1 MFKTCALLSLCAGVC
16 LGQPQF
22 VTGQAARLVI
32 GQTSFTAQTSGAS
45 DTLLGAVG
53 GLAFGADTLFVADSN
68 VLGFTPSNSR
78 VLLFQ
83 HVSEAMP
90 SPTAQIPAYSGI
102 CPVCVGQANLVLG
115 QPDFLGFN
123 FHTTQAGMREA
134 TAVATDGRVVA
145 VADTGNNRVL
155 LWLSMPTSNGQP
167 ADVVLGQTT
176 FNFVAPIV
184 ATASSFRGPEGVWI
198 QNGKLFVADT
208 GNNRILIWNSI
219 PTTNNQPADVE
230 LGQSNFTSV
239 SAVPATC
246 APPPA
251 PAPFPPCALL
261 PGTQG
266 TMLDPDSVT
275 SDGVRLFVADTGYNR
290 VLIWNSIPTQN
301 GKPSDVEIGQP
312 NFVSTLANDVAD
324 LCPAVSP
331 GVYPAECGRTLNEP
345 SFVLSNGTQLF
356 VADGNDRVL
365 IFNQIPTQ
373 NAAEADVVLG
383 QPDEFASV
391 VTSVTSLFY
400 PLLLQS
406 GAAVDPTPTSLAWDG
421 TNLYVADP
429 SNRRVLVY
437 TPAAPNVPN
446 DGIRNAASLETFA
459 TDEVDVSGTIEA
471 GDTITIT
478 INTTNYT
485 YTILSTDTQNTIV
498 TALVNL
504 INAGAGDPNVYAS
517 VPPTLEQLL
526 LTSRVPGPAGNGITV
541 TATTS
546 LNAMISVL
554 SAGSN
559 LTGGESAGTLAPGTL
574 ATIFGTNLAA
584 PSSLLPTSNCTAS
597 PSSPLPI
604 DLCGVEVY
612 FDGIRSPLILVSP
625 TQINTQIP
633 WELSIT
639 NNINAYVRTVNP
651 DGSVTVTNAVA
662 IPLDT
667 ANPGIF
673 AQPGPDPRVAL
684 AYHNSSYATATI
696 TLAGTIAAGDVGT
709 ITVAGRTYSYT
720 VQSSD
725 SLTSIRDAFIAI
737 IDADP
742 DRAVTALAGAAF
754 TRILLQAKI
763 EGPEGDGIPLFATS
777 VSSTGG
783 AGSLALDGNNTVLCC
798 SSKTGAPITMDDPA
812 LPGEQFYIYGT
823 GLGLVFDINGNLI
836 GPLDGTPYPGPVLNN
851 ATVSVSSI
859 ADAKSADVISASL
872 VVGTVGFYQ
881 IVLQL
886 NPDIQP
892 SNFAEL
898 TISQNIYTSNIV
910 TIAVGNPTTPPICC
924 CQ

>member
-1 MFKTCALLSLCAGVC
+1 MLRNCALLSLCAGVC

-32 GQTSFTAQTSGAS
+32 GQTSFTSQISGAS
-45 DTLLGAVG
+45 DTLLGAAG
-53 GLAFGADTLFVADSN
+53 GLAFGGDTLFVADSN
-68 VLGFTPSNSR
+68 MLGLTPTNNR

-83 HVSEAMP
+83 HVSSTLP
-90 SPTAQIPAYSGI
+90 SPTAQIPAYSGT

-123 FHTTQAGMREA
+123 FHTTQTGMREA
-134 TAVATDGRVVA
+134 TAVATDGHIVA
-145 VADTGNNRVL
+145 VADTLNNRVL

-167 ADVVLGQTT
+167 ADVVLGQVT
-176 FNFVAPIV
+176 FNSVQEPIV
-184 ATASSFRGPEGVWI
+184 TTASSFRAPEGVWV

-219 PTTNNQPADVE
+219 PSTNNKPADVE
-230 LGQSNFTSV
+230 LGQSNFTNV
-239 SAVPATC
+239 SAVPPTC

-251 PAPFPPCALL
+251 PTPLPPCALL
-261 PGTQG
+261 TGTQG

-301 GKPSDVEIGQP
+301 GKPADVEIGQP
-312 NFVSTLANDVAD
+312 NFSSTLANDVAD
-324 LCPAVSP
+324 LCPAVSA
-331 GVYPAECGRTLNEP
+331 GVYPAECGRTLNNP
-345 SFVLSNGTQLF
+345 SFALSNGKQLF

-365 IFNQIPTQ
+365 IFNQIPNQ
-373 NAAEADVVLG
+373 NAPEADIVLG

-391 VTSVTSLFY
+391 VTSVTSLFD

-406 GAAVDPTPTSLAWDG
+406 GAAIDPTPTSLAWDG

-437 TPAAPNVPN
+437 TPATPNVPN

-459 TDEVDVSGTIEA
+459 TDEVDISGTIEA
-471 GDTITIT
+471 GDSITIT
-478 INTTNYT
+478 INGTNYT
-485 YTILSTDTQNTIV
+485 YTILSTDSQATIV

-546 LNAMISVL
+546 VNAMIAVL
-554 SAGSN
+554 TAGNN

-574 ATIFGTNLAA
+574 ATIFGTNLSASA
-584 PSSLLPTSNCTAS
+584 VPCSAS
-597 PSSPLPI
+597 PSLPLPI

-633 WELSIT
+633 WELSVT
-639 NNINAYVRTVNP
+639 NNISAYVRTVNA
-651 DGSVTVTNAVA
+651 DGSITVTNAVA

-667 ANPGIF
+667 ANPGVF

-684 AYHNSSYATATI
+684 AYHNSSYATGTI

-709 ITVAGRTYSYT
+709 ITLAGRGYSYT
-720 VQSSD
+720 VQSTD
-725 SLTSIRDAFIAI
+725 TLTSIRDAFVAI
-737 IDADP
+737 IDSDP
-742 DRAVTALAGAAF
+742 NRIATASPGAAF
-754 TRILLQAKI
+754 TRILLQAKV
-763 EGPEGDGIPLFATS
+763 EGPEGDGIPLTATT
-777 VSSTGG
+777 VSSTGAG
-783 AGSLALDGNNTVLCC
+783 GSLALDVNNTVLCC
-798 SSKTGAPITMDDPA
+798 SSKTGAAVTIDDPA

-823 GLGLVFDINGNLI
+823 GLGLVFDTNGNLI
-836 GPLDGTPYPGPVLNN
+836 GPLDGTPYPGPALNN

-859 ADAKSADVISASL
+859 ADSKSADVISASL

-892 SNFAEL
+892 NNFAEL

-910 TIAVGNPTTPPICC
+910 TIAVGDPTMPPTC

>member
-1 MFKTCALLSLCAGVC
+1 MLKNCALLSLCAGVC

-32 GQTSFTAQTSGAS
+32 GQTSFTSQTSGAS
-45 DTLLGAVG
+45 DTLLGAAG

-90 SPTAQIPAYSGI
+90 SPTAQIPAYSGT
-102 CPVCVGQANLVLG
+102 CPVCVGQANVVLG

-123 FHTTQAGMREA
+123 FHTTQTGMREA
-134 TAVATDGRVVA
+134 TAVATDGHVVA

-167 ADVVLGQTT
+167 ADVVLGEPT
-176 FNFVAPIV
+176 FNYVAPIV
-184 ATASSFRGPEGVWI
+184 ATASSFRAPEGVWI

-208 GNNRILIWNSI
+208 GNNRIMIWNSI

-239 SAVPATC
+239 GTVPPTC

-251 PAPFPPCALL
+251 PLPYPPCALL

-324 LCPAVSP
+324 LCPAVST
-331 GVYPAECGRTLNEP
+331 GVYPAECGRTLNAP
-345 SFVLSNGTQLF
+345 SFALSNGTQLF

-373 NAAEADVVLG
+373 NAPEADIVLG

-391 VTSVTSLFY
+391 VTSVSSLFD

-406 GAAVDPTPTSLAWDG
+406 GAAVDPSPTSLAWDG

-437 TPAAPNVPN
+437 TPATPNVPN

-478 INTTNYT
+478 INSINYT
-485 YTILSTDTQNTIV
+485 YTILSTDMQATIV

-517 VPPTLEQLL
+517 VPPTLAQLL
-526 LTSRVPGPAGNGITV
+526 LTARFPGPAGNAITV

-546 LNAMISVL
+546 VNAMISVL
-554 SAGSN
+554 TAGNN

-574 ATIFGTNLAA
+574 ATIFGINLSASA
-584 PSSLLPTSNCTAS
+584 TPCSAS

-612 FDGIRSPLILVSP
+612 FNGIRSPLILVSP

-633 WELSIT
+633 WELSVT
-639 NNINAYVRTVNP
+639 NNISAYVRTVNS
-651 DGSVTVTNAVA
+651 DGSITVTNAVA

-667 ANPGIF
+667 ANPGVF

-684 AYHNSSYATATI
+684 AYHNSSYATGTI
-696 TLAGTIAAGDVGT
+696 TLAGTIAAGDVGS
-709 ITVAGRTYSYT
+709 ITLAGRTYSYT
-720 VQSSD
+720 VQSTD
-725 SLTSIRDAFIAI
+725 SLTSIRDAFVAI
-737 IDADP
+737 INADP
-742 DRAVTALAGAAF
+742 DRVATASAGAAF

-763 EGPEGDGIPLFATS
+763 EGPEGDGIPLTATT
-777 VSSTGG
+777 VSSTGAG
-783 AGSLALDGNNTVLCC
+783 GSLALDVNNTVLCC
-798 SSKTGAPITMDDPA
+798 SSKTGAAITMDDPA

-836 GPLDGTPYPGPVLNN
+836 GPLDGTPYPGPTLNN

-859 ADAKSADVISASL
+859 ADSKSADVISASL

-910 TIAVGNPTTPPICC
+910 TIAVGNPTMPPTCC